1 MNADPYLTPAAYP
14 PPPADLSAVSAEAI
28 QQLAA
33 TRPWVRFIS
42 VMTFIG
48 AGFMLLGAAGMA
60 VMGVVGGAAG
70 AKLPPTSPNHQVNQ
84 FAGAMG
90 FGIAALYVVLAVVYL
105 FPGIKLWKYA
115 NAITTLTTSGRN
127 HDLVTALDQQRSFWK
142 FMGIMIIAML
152 ILYVLVIIGA
162 VAIAVIGAAANAH

>member
-48 AGFMLLGAAGMA
+48 AGFMLL
-60 VMGVVGGAAG
+60 GVVGGAAG

-162 VAIAVIGAAANAH
+162 VAIAVIGAAAKAH